1 MIFNNPMEIA
11 LITFVALAASVLTF
25 FSGFGLGTILTPFM
39 AIFFPV
45 ETAIA
50 LTGIVHLLN
59 NLFKFVLVRRHV
71 DWPVVLRFGVTA
83 IAGAAL
89 GALLLGI
96 IPNQTALLVWHAG
109 SKAFEIRLLKLIVAA
124 LMIVFVLFELLP
136 RLRSLQFERN
146 KLMLGGALSGFF
158 GGLTGH
164 QGALRSAFLIK
175 CGLSK
180 ETFVAT
186 GVVIASAIDIT
197 RLGVYAARLST
208 RLVEENLVLLIS
220 AIAAAFAGAWLGSQL
235 IKKVTLNF
243 VQYTVS
249 AMVFSL
255 AIALGVG
262 LI

>member
-1 MIFNNPMEIA
+1 MEIA
-11 LITFVALAASVLTF
+11 LITFVALGASLLTF

-83 IAGAAL
+83 IIGAAL

-96 IPNQTALLVWHAG
+96 IPNQTALFVWQAG
-109 SKAFEIRLLKLIVAA
+109 SKTFEIRLLKLIVAA
-124 LMIVFVLFELLP
+124 LMVVFVLFELLP
-136 RLRSLQFERN
+136 HLRALQFERN
-146 KLMLGGALSGFF
+146 KLMLGSALSGFF

-180 ETFVAT
+180 EKFVAT

-197 RLGVYAARLST
+197 RLGIYST
-208 RLVEENLVLLIS
+208 RLTVSLVEENKVLLLS
-220 AIAAAFAGAWLGSQL
+220 AILAAFAGAWLGSQL
-235 IKKVTLNF
+235 LKKVALAF

-249 AMVFSL
+249 GLVL
-255 AIALGVG
+255 ALAVALGVG

>member
-1 MIFNNPMEIA
+1 MEIA
-11 LITFVALAASVLTF
+11 IISLVALGASVLTF

-59 NLFKFVLVRRHV
+59 NLFKFVLVRRQV
-71 DWPVVLRFGVTA
+71 DWQVALRFGVTA
-83 IAGAAL
+83 VIAAAIGAVVL
-89 GALLLGI
+89 GL
-96 IPNQTALLVWHAG
+96 IPDQTAIATWQAG
-109 SKAFEIRLLKLIVAA
+109 TKQFEIRLLKLIVAA

-136 RLRSLQFERN
+136 RLRALQFEKD
-146 KLMLGGALSGFF
+146 KLLLGGALSGFF

-180 ETFVAT
+180 EAFVAT
-186 GVVIASAIDIT
+186 GVVIACAIDIT
-197 RLGVYAARLST
+197 RLGVYST
-208 RLVEENLVLLIS
+208 RLSLSLVEQNSTLLIC
-220 AIAAAFAGAWLGSQL
+220 AIVAAFAGAWLGSKL
-235 IKKVTLNF
+235 LKKVTLAF

-249 AMVFSL
+249 ILVFVLSVAL
-255 AIALGVG
+255 AAGV
-262 LI
+262 I